1 MGRREGSITPDM
13 LYYHTFGQVAPETPV
28 AITEMGLVADDATVL
43 LERQDLVGRGIV
55 NGALCFLA
63 GSD

>member
-1 MGRREGSITPDM
+1 
-13 LYYHTFGQVAPETPV
+13 VAPETPV
-28 AITEMGLVADDATVL
+28 AIIEMGFVADDATIL

-55 NGALCFLA
+55 RGVLCFLA

>member
-1 MGRREGSITPDM
+1 
-13 LYYHTFGQVAPETPV
+13 VAPETPV
-28 AITEMGLVADDATVL
+28 AIIEMGFVADDATIL

-55 NGALCFLA
+55 NGVLCFLA